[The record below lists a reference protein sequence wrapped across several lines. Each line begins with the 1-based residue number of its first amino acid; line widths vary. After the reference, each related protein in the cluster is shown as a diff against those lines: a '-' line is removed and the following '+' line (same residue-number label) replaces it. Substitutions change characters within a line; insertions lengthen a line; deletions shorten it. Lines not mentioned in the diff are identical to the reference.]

1 MIRYINKKTIGSRLI
16 MAIILMAF
24 LTISVSV
31 IAVLN
36 WEKLSTQIETI
47 THNNM
52 PIVQASYQLERN
64 TAELQATL
72 NLLGQ
77 NTNPLKHETIKNK
90 LNSTLTKIS
99 TAIDKISKL
108 HYYPA
113 IKSGQQTLV
122 QQIDNYTKLLKK
134 RNSDLF
140 ALSQTKN
147 KLKWLHSDLLEEL
160 IPLRQEVEWKLNNMN
175 RHGEKKNAVQLD
187 VVNDIMNEFSLIQAI
202 TVKENELHQLIG
214 EIIQQRHQRDLS
226 NAFNF
231 LGHKAAEIEV
241 LSQQLSNYP
250 SSMTF
255 SKLLDKFIDMTKP
268 GGQLELQLKR
278 DVILSLQINR
288 ARVDIK
294 QRLSQQE
301 NMIQTLVDHA
311 DRALNNL
318 NSDTRQAITV
328 SNFMLFGVLFI
339 TIVLTIFLSIYL
351 VGNGIVNRL
360 NLLSKDLYSV
370 AKGNFNDAN
379 IATTGEDE
387 IGILGD
393 NLRDFCRQMQDIQAS
408 NALNL
413 INNTQVSI
421 ITCNMHGA
429 VESVNL
435 QALKQFNFDSIS
447 QHQTLWNLFDSPIS
461 DRLKLLFKQ
470 NSLLRKLGAYKLT
483 VTHTTD
489 QQHLFYLRLDFRIF
503 KQGNQDKVIITIT
516 DITDQEKT
524 TRWLENKVSEKT
536 QSLTLRNQQL
546 KAEIEDRKR
555 IEGDLIATQDELIQA
570 AKMATV
576 GQTMTSLAHELN
588 QPLSAIS
595 TRLFS
600 AKLAIEH
607 QKYEKLPDNLGK
619 IEDLVLRM
627 SKLISSLRSFAKKQS
642 ATNPLTRVDIQ
653 DSIKQAILIVES
665 RAKVQQTTIASTI
678 STPIYALA
686 DQVQLEQVLVNLL
699 VNSCDAVA
707 SCKQRQITI
716 MRLNSPK
723 DRIRIAVLDSGHG
736 FSNDIIDK
744 LFVPFTTTKDVGLG
758 LGLSI
763 CSSIMTRLKGNIF
776 LASGLTGGAM
786 VVLELKKDDE

>member
-1 MIRYINKKTIGSRLI
+1 MIRNINKKTIGSRLI
-16 MAIILMAF
+16 MSIILMAF
-24 LTISVSV
+24 LTISVSL

-64 TAELQATL
+64 TAELQSTL

-77 NTNPLKHETIKNK
+77 NTNPLKHDAIKSNI
-90 LNSTLTKIS
+90 NHTLINIS
-99 TAIDKISKL
+99 TAINRISKL
-108 HYYPA
+108 HHYPA
-113 IKSGQQTLV
+113 IKSGHQVLV
-122 QQIDNYTKLLKK
+122 QQIDNYTKLLQQ

-140 ALSQTKN
+140 ALSQTAN
-147 KLKWLHSDLLEEL
+147 KLKWLHHDLIDEL
-160 IPLRQEVEWKLNNMN
+160 VPLRQEVEWKLNNIN
-175 RHGEKKNAVQLD
+175 RHEHKKDAVQLD
-187 VVNDIMNEFSLIQAI
+187 VVNNVMNEFSLIQAI
-202 TVKENELHQLIG
+202 TVKENELHQLVV
-214 EIIQQRHQRDLS
+214 EIIQQRQDRDLK

-231 LGHKAAEIEV
+231 IGHKADEV
-241 LSQQLSNYP
+241 DIISQQIRSYP
-250 SSMTF
+250 SSVTF
-255 SKLLDKFIDMTKP
+255 RQLLEKFTVLVKP
-268 GGQLELQLKR
+268 GGQLEQQLKR
-278 DVILSLQINR
+278 DMILSLQINR
-288 ARVDIK
+288 AKVDIK
-294 QRLSQQE
+294 QRLTQQE
-301 NMIQTLVDHA
+301 NMIQTLVEHA
-311 DRALNNL
+311 DQSLNNL
-318 NSDTRQAITV
+318 NNDTRHAITM
-328 SNFMLFGVLFI
+328 SNYMLFGVVFI
-339 TIVLTIFLSIYL
+339 TIILTIFLSVYL

-360 NLLSKDLYSV
+360 NLLSKDLHAV
-370 AKGNFNDAN
+370 AKGDLNAK
-379 IATTGEDE
+379 ISTTGEDE

-393 NLRDFCRQMQDIQAS
+393 NLRYFCRQMQDIQAS

-413 INNTQVSI
+413 INNTQVSL
-421 ITCNMHGA
+421 ITCNMHGV

-435 QALKQFNFDSIS
+435 QALKQFNFDQIS
-447 QHQTLWNLFDSPIS
+447 QHQTLWDLFDAPIS
-461 DRLKLLFKQ
+461 TRLSLLFKP
-470 NSLLRKLGAYKLT
+470 NSLLRKLGAYKMT
-483 VTHTTD
+483 VTYTTD
-489 QQHLFYLRLDFRIF
+489 KQHLFYLRLDFRTF
-503 KQGNQDKVIITIT
+503 KHGNQDKVIITIT

-524 TRWLENKVSEKT
+524 TRWLENKVAEKT

-607 QKYEKLPDNLGK
+607 QKYEKIPDNLGK
-619 IEDLVLRM
+619 IEDLVIRM

-642 ATNPLTRVDIQ
+642 ATNPLTQVDVQ
-653 DSIKQAILIVES
+653 ESIKQAILIVES
-665 RAKVQQTTIASTI
+665 RAKVQQTTIANTI
-678 STPIYALA
+678 SAPIYAQA

-716 MRLNSPK
+716 MRLDSPK

-763 CSSIMTRLKGNIF
+763 CNSIMTRLKGNIY